1 MKRRILFLT
10 GTRADFGKLKSLI
23 ISTQASEEFEAVVFA
38 TGMHMSRKYGET
50 IDEIKK
56 SGIEN
61 IFPFINHDRIDCMD
75 RTLAKTIDGLSH
87 FITERRPDMIVVHG
101 DRAEALAG
109 AIVGSLNNILVTHI
123 EGGEVSGT
131 IDELIRHS
139 VSKMA
144 HIHLVSN
151 EQAAK
156 RLIQMGE
163 IESSI
168 HVLGSPDLDIMLSS
182 DLKPIEYVK
191 QYYEIPFDRY
201 GILLFHPVTTEL
213 DSWSRYTEEV
223 VEAVVESGKNY
234 IVVYPNNDIGSDVI
248 LSAYVQLSK
257 KPNFKLFPS
266 IRFEYFLV
274 LLKNAEFI
282 LGNSSAAIREAPYY
296 GVPSIDIGSRQNNR
310 ASHNTITR
318 CSYDKNSLLEA
329 IKNSKPG
336 TAAEAGYFGDGKSNE
351 RFMALIRSE
360 QTWSI
365 SRQKQFQDI
374 APHA

>member
-1 MKRRILFLT
+1 MSKKIVFLT

-23 ISTQASEEFEAVVFA
+23 LSTQESREFEAIVFA
-38 TGMHMSRKYGET
+38 TGMHMSRKYGKT

-75 RTLAKTIDGLSH
+75 RTLARTIDGFSH
-87 FITERRPDMIVVHG
+87 FIAEHCPDMIVVHG

-156 RLIQMGE
+156 RLLQMGE
-163 IESSI
+163 LESSI
-168 HVLGSPDLDIMLSS
+168 SVIGSPDIDIMLS
-182 DLKPIEYVK
+182 DKLKSIEYVK
-191 QYYEIPFDRY
+191 SHYDIKFNDF

-213 DSWSRYTEEV
+213 ESWSYYTNEV
-223 VEAVVESGKNY
+223 IEAVVESGKNI
-234 IVVYPNNDIGSDVI
+234 IVIYPNNDMGSDII
-248 LSAYVQLSK
+248 LKAYE
-257 KPNFKLFPS
+257 KLHCLENVRSFPS

-274 LLKNAEFI
+274 LLKNADFI
-282 LGNSSAAIREAPYY
+282 VGNSSAGIREAPYY
-296 GVPSIDIGSRQNNR
+296 GVPTIDIGSRQNNR
-310 ASHNTITR
+310 ALNHTITHCPYEKTSILR
-318 CSYDKNSLLEA
+318 A
-329 IKNSKPG
+329 IREVKPG
-336 TAAEAGYFGDGKSNE
+336 FAVSEDYFGDGKSSE
-351 RFMALIRSE
+351 RFMELIRGPHI
-360 QTWSI
+360 WNI
-365 SRQKQFQDI
+365 SRQKLFQEI
-374 APHA
+374 SSYA